1 MAALAVGLLRLLAP
15 APKPAPTWQLGDGST
30 VRLVKVTY
38 GTNHVYNY
46 GHRLRDWLYPVVPA
60 KYRTNFNFQV
70 TRVSTP
76 YPGSLVVW
84 FEGTGGQVN
93 PGAGTPS
100 LNFSAAPTPASLA
113 QAQVLAQTRFYVSIF
128 DDSGVESTPVIATR
142 RLVATNNLVIYSAT
156 VRNYPR
162 RSKLLNVIISD
173 SSTSRNLVTK
183 LQIPNPAPQNPANWT
198 PENLPAS
205 RKTNDLEITLVSL
218 ETGVTLPV
226 GTTTSSSA
234 ISRLSS
240 VRGNVEFKI
249 NGQPTFDWSI
259 TSATLLNAAGESD
272 RTQYLPSMNNRF
284 AVPLRLAFPIWSE
297 EPAWKLRLELARTS
311 GFGPG
316 ETWTNEGVAIPLSGQ
331 NLPLQGPTNL
341 LVPGIPFSSVGS
353 AQLPNV
359 RIVDAR
365 PSLEEYFSLN
375 IPDGFWITVLWVKDD
390 LGRFARE
397 SGSGM
402 SEVRGSNPPSRLRT
416 FHYSMNEGAKTVDV
430 VAGVSRIYTVE
441 FTVKP
446 TKPWS
451 VTASRMR
458 LAAGSSCRILTPL
471 PECIFNRS
479 AAFTPLQCSHPPT
492 QASLCVPGIRSL
504 KRPKRRAPRARPRS
518 WAHLTFLQFEK
529 GRDGAL
535 HWHSVKELVLEA
547 AFFDA
552 ALVGSRS
559 ASRIVFW
566 RGAARFGWC
575 GRPDCPG
582 TGGGVWAR
590 PGLRRL
596 RALSSVS
603 AG

>member
-15 APKPAPTWQLGDGST
+15 APKPAPTSTGRWQHGAAGEGDLRHQPCLHLRPP
-30 VRLVKVTY
+30 VARLA
-38 GTNHVYNY
+38 
-46 GHRLRDWLYPVVPA
+46 LPVVPA
-60 KYRTNFNFQV
+60 RYRTNFNFQV

-249 NGQPTFDWSI
+249 NGQPTFIGASQ
-259 TSATLLNAAGESD
+259 A
-272 RTQYLPSMNNRF
+272 
-284 AVPLRLAFPIWSE
+284 
-297 EPAWKLRLELARTS
+297 
-311 GFGPG
+311 
-316 ETWTNEGVAIPLSGQ
+316 
-331 NLPLQGPTNL
+331 
-341 LVPGIPFSSVGS
+341 
-353 AQLPNV
+353 
-359 RIVDAR
+359 
-365 PSLEEYFSLN
+365 
-375 IPDGFWITVLWVKDD
+375 
-390 LGRFARE
+390 
-397 SGSGM
+397 
-402 SEVRGSNPPSRLRT
+402 PPS
-416 FHYSMNEGAKTVDV
+416 
-430 VAGVSRIYTVE
+430 
-441 FTVKP
+441 
-446 TKPWS
+446 
-451 VTASRMR
+451 
-458 LAAGSSCRILTPL
+458 
-471 PECIFNRS
+471 
-479 AAFTPLQCSHPPT
+479 
-492 QASLCVPGIRSL
+492 
-504 KRPKRRAPRARPRS
+504 
-518 WAHLTFLQFEK
+518 
-529 GRDGAL
+529 
-535 HWHSVKELVLEA
+535 
-547 AFFDA
+547 
-552 ALVGSRS
+552 
-559 ASRIVFW
+559 
-566 RGAARFGWC
+566 
-575 GRPDCPG
+575 
-582 TGGGVWAR
+582 
-590 PGLRRL
+590 
-596 RALSSVS
+596 
-603 AG
+603 